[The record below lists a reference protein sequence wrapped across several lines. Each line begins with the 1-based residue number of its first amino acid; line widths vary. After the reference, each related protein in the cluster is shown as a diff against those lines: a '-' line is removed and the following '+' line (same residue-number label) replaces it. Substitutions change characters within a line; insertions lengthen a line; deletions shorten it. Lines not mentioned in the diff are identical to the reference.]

1 MDLKILITAGYCTKS
16 WQVGI
21 MNYAPSPMFT
31 KVLRIVLCTVKSY
44 ICNFCNHVLVGI
56 DTLQTKTKTML
67 VDISTASV
75 YIFILNKSLLYVY
88 NGRVFGFRVTNNT
101 KTPITMNT
109 CIPHFVAYS

>member
-44 ICNFCNHVLVGI
+44 ICIFCNHVLVVI
-56 DTLQTKTKTML
+56 DTLQTKTML
-67 VDISTASV
+67 VEISTASF
-75 YIFILNKSLLYVY
+75 YIFILNKSLLYVTY
-88 NGRVFGFRVTNNT
+88 GRVNIICLGFV
-101 KTPITMNT
+101 
-109 CIPHFVAYS
+109 